1 MNAKRKFVKVI
12 TQLIDINSEYV
23 VFKDYGSTTLIG
35 RPNWRLERD
44 GVYVRREFAEN
55 YSLNYEIPFKNLKSK
70 I

>member
-44 GVYVRREFAEN
+44 GVYVRREFADTYN
-55 YSLNYEIPFKNLKSK
+55 LNYEIPFKNLRSK